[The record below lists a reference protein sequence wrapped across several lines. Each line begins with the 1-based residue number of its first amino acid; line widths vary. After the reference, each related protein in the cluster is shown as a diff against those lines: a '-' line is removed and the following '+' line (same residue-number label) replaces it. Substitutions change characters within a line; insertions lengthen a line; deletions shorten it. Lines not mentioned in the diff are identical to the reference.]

1 MFGKR
6 LALKTKVIKS
16 YSYAHKRSKPNSNV
30 EQTPYAINVD
40 IHQGLCVG
48 SVTGLMQGWPNV
60 LARGSNS
67 RLSGHWRAGYS
78 AIYVTGARI
87 LAGLIKLVG
96 GPGRSLATPD
106 LMCCFVSISM
116 PIGFLVWWKMPQKR
130 R

>member
-48 SVTGLMQGWPNV
+48 YW
-60 LARGSNS
+60 SN
-67 RLSGHWRAGYS
+67 AGVAKRFGPRVEFATVWS
-78 AIYVTGARI
+78 LEGRI
-87 LAGLIKLVG
+87 QCDLRDRCKDF
-96 GPGRSLATPD
+96 GRPA
-106 LMCCFVSISM
+106 
-116 PIGFLVWWKMPQKR
+116 
-130 R
+130 